1 MNRVRWVNLLVAA
14 LMLVLA
20 VIAIFVGATDVGT
33 PADVLSG
40 TLTPSASTILWEI
53 RIPRVV
59 AAILAGALIA
69 LAGTLSQGVFA
80 NPIAEP
86 TLIGTTASAALG
98 AVVVLAVTAGAV
110 GQVGAVVAAIAAAL
124 GAALLTLRIAGN
136 RALGI
141 AALVVVGVAV
151 AAIANGMIAVI
162 AALADDARIRSVGF
176 WTSGTLAFT
185 DWNVVL
191 QLGTVLVVVLVAM
204 PMATHRLD
212 LLSLGDIQVRL
223 LGHDPQRIRLLHLA
237 IVSAIVAVATVT
249 IGSLAFLGL
258 AAPHI
263 ARVLVGHSH
272 REVIPTAA
280 LIGAALLIAAD
291 TAARTLIAPAELPI
305 SVVTA
310 LIGAPVLIALMIRR
324 KEHVDDRTA

>member
-1 MNRVRWVNLLVAA
+1 MNRVRWVNTLLVT
-14 LMLVLA
+14 LIVVLA
-20 VIAIFVGATDVGT
+20 AVAIFVGATDVGT
-33 PADVLSG
+33 PMDLLTG

-53 RIPRVV
+53 RVPRVV

-98 AVVVLAVTAGAV
+98 AVLVLAITAGAV
-110 GQVGAVVAAIAAAL
+110 GQAGALVAAFVAAL
-124 GAALLTLRIAGN
+124 GAALLTLRIAAN

-151 AAIANGMIAVI
+151 AAMANGLIAVI
-162 AALADDARIRSVGF
+162 AAIADDARIRSVGF
-176 WTSGTLAFT
+176 WTSGTLAFA

-204 PMATHRLD
+204 PMAAHRLD
-212 LLSLGDIQVRL
+212 LLSFGDIQVRL
-223 LGHDPQRIRLLHLA
+223 LGHDPQRIRLLHLT
-237 IVSAIVAVATVT
+237 IVGAVVAVATVT

-280 LIGAALLIAAD
+280 LIGATLLIAAD
-291 TAARTLIAPAELPI
+291 TIARTLIAPAELPI

-310 LIGAPVLIALMIRR
+310 LIGAPVLVALMIRR